1 MTILQNREIQVSFS
15 GILRLVGYGLLIMA
29 VVNVSFLLIHP
40 QLRDPLWE
48 FQTLGAIIERIP
60 FTLLGIVL
68 VYYGEKSDKPSGMA
82 SLRAPIETSI
92 LKSLSW
98 FSLISAIVLLL
109 AIPLNISNSFRLYYQ
124 QNVTNS
130 SQSNPQKNAIEHFRQ
145 QLETVNTRDGIKAI
159 LQQQAQ
165 IDIPASVDIKNLKT
179 NILIDLQNDRDNI
192 TAQIRAFRAQKRSL
206 LFKKCLRWNF
216 GASIAAI
223 LFFLIWKSTSWAR
236 I

>member
-1 MTILQNREIQVSFS
+1 MTILQNREIQISFS
-15 GILRLVGYGLLIMA
+15 GILRLVGYGLLVMA

-40 QLRDPLWE
+40 QLKDPLWE

-68 VYYGEKSDKPSGMA
+68 VYYDEKSDRA
-82 SLRAPIETSI
+82 SIETSI
-92 LKSLSW
+92 LKGLSW

-109 AIPLNISNSFRLYYQ
+109 VIPLNINNSFRIYYQ
-124 QNVTNS
+124 QNTTNS
-130 SQSNPQKNAIEHFRQ
+130 SQPIAQKNTLEHFRQ
-145 QLETVNTRDGIKAI
+145 QLETVDTKDGIKAI

-165 IDIPASVDIKNLKT
+165 INIPPSVDIENLKT
-179 NILIDLQNDRDNI
+179 NILIDLQSDRDNI
-192 TAQIRAFRAQKRSL
+192 TSQIRTFRAQKRSL
-206 LFKKCLRWNF
+206 LLKKCLKWNF
-216 GASIAAI
+216 GALIAAI

>member
-68 VYYGEKSDKPSGMA
+68 VYYGEKSD
-82 SLRAPIETSI
+82 RAPIETSI

-109 AIPLNISNSFRLYYQ
+109 AIPLNISNSFRIYYQ
-124 QNVTNS
+124 QNTTNS
-130 SQSNPQKNAIEHFRQ
+130 SQSIAQKDALEHFRQ
-145 QLETVNTRDGIKAI
+145 QLETVDTRDGIKAI

-165 IDIPASVDIKNLKT
+165 INIPASIDIKNLKT
-179 NILIDLQNDRDNI
+179 NILIDLQTNRDNI
-192 TAQIRAFRAQKRSL
+192 TSQIRSFRGQKRSL
-206 LFKKCLRWNF
+206 LFKKCLQWNF

-223 LFFLIWKSTSWAR
+223 LFLLIWKSTSWAR